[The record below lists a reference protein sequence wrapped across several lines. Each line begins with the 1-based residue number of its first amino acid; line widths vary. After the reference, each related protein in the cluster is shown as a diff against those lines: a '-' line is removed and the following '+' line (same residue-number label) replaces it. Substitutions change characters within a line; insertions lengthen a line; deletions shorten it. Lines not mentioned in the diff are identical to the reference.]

1 MKNIF
6 YALTLMLALFQ
17 VAASAQTVTFT
28 PSALE
33 IVAPSASARTFYSI
47 DEVFLIYQASTAKLE
62 IKETG
67 SNTRLWYGDTSSVTI
82 SGSTIWTS
90 KLAKFALWYQ
100 EATTTNGYRFF
111 FPHDEVGYRYRSSN
125 GFLTVYDEDN
135 KSIIYSQSID
145 SVKISG
151 VTGASNKLAYL
162 RGKKFLREFYNMRV
176 GDTPTAAVGAAAGVG
191 ATVTIAGNAT
201 CGLITLT
208 PAGTP
213 TTTGVLATV
222 TLPVTYPNK
231 AVVTVTQYDS
241 DSGAHV
247 ARWFVDSTANA
258 FTLNASGTALSTT
271 AYIFSYQVS
280 GY

>member
-33 IVAPSASARTFYSI
+33 IVAPSASARTFYCV
-47 DEVFLIYQASTAKLE
+47 DEVFLIYQPTTAKLE

-67 SNTRLWYGDTSSVTI
+67 TNTRLWYGDTSSVTI

-100 EATTTNGYRFF
+100 DATTTTGYRYF

-125 GFLTVYDEDN
+125 GFLTVYDEES

-162 RGKKFLREFYNMRV
+162 RGKKFLREYYNMRV
-176 GDTPTAAVGAAAGVG
+176 GDVPTAAVGAAAGVG
-191 ATVTIAGNAT
+191 ATVSITGNAT
-201 CGLITLT
+201 AGLITLT

-213 TTTGVLATV
+213 TTTGLLCTV

-231 AVVTVTQYDS
+231 AVVSITAYDP
-241 DSGAHV
+241 DSGAG
-247 ARWFVDSTANA
+247 ATRWFADSTAGA

>member
-17 VAASAQTVTFT
+17 VAASAQTVTLT

-33 IVAPSASARTFYSI
+33 IVAPSANARTFYAI
-47 DEVFLIYQASTAKLE
+47 DEVYLIYQASTAKLE

-67 SNTRLWYGDTSSVTI
+67 TNTRLWYGDTSSVTI
-82 SGSTIWTS
+82 SGSSIWSS
-90 KLAKFALWYQ
+90 KLTKFALWFQ
-100 EATTTNGYRFF
+100 DATTTNGYRFF

-125 GFLTVYDEDN
+125 GVLTVFDEDT
-135 KSIIYSQSID
+135 KSIIYAQSID

-162 RGKKFLREFYNMRV
+162 RGKKFLRDYYNMKV
-176 GDTPTAAVGAAAGVG
+176 GDVPTAVVGAAAGSG

-201 CGLITLT
+201 CGTITLT

-213 TTTGVLATV
+213 TTTGVLCTV

-231 AVVTVTQYDS
+231 AIVSITQYDP
-241 DSGAHV
+241 DSGAN
-247 ARWFVDSTANA
+247 ATRWFADSTAGA
-258 FTLNASGTALSTT
+258 FTLNASGTALATT